1 MVKLETTESKWEV
14 ELDVTKFKPEDLKVS
29 RFLHIVFIALK
40 LEITKF
46 KLDDLRVFTF
56 SSIELYTGCSG
67 R

>member
-1 MVKLETTESKWEV
+1 MKLETTESKWEV

-29 RFLHIVFIALK
+29 RFLHIVFIASK

-56 SSIELYTGCSG
+56 SSIELCTGCSG

>member
-29 RFLHIVFIALK
+29 RFNIVFIALK
-40 LEITKF
+40 F
-46 KLDDLRVFTF
+46 KLDAIRVFTL
-56 SSIELYTGCSG
+56 SLNEICTGCSG

>member
-29 RFLHIVFIALK
+29 RFNIVFIALK
-40 LEITKF
+40 F
-46 KLDDLRVFTF
+46 KLDDIRVFTL
-56 SSIELYTGCSG
+56 SLSELCTGCSG